1 MNISWFATGI
11 EPTPDNG
18 LTSSR
23 ASVRFRCLI
32 PAEGLRK
39 LGHQVRII
47 QSDTVLPSDLS
58 DDDFGDAVVFLKSF
72 DIVDESYAERAR
84 RLGRLVVYDFCDFDI
99 LKPGMMT
106 HRKAMTDLAH
116 RHVAASDAL
125 AAMVAESLGIETPS
139 VISDPYE
146 GPPGAPRFSAKPDA
160 LALVWFGHINNL
172 QELFDQLDALAKFGQ
187 DVPLTLAVVSQR
199 IDGIDEAFEQANAKF
214 TGALSMHF
222 TPWSLDATWAALA
235 DCDLVII
242 PSIDNDIK
250 KAKSPNRIVEA
261 LRNGRFVVANPVTAY
276 KDYGDFI
283 RIDADIIS
291 GLRWVMDNRDII
303 EARIQKGQEFIN
315 GRHSPEAIAADWL
328 EILKP
333 L

>member
-1 MNISWFATGI
+1 MA
-11 EPTPDNG
+11 
-18 LTSSR
+18 
-23 ASVRFRCLI
+23 
-32 PAEGLRK
+32 
-39 LGHQVRII
+39 
-47 QSDTVLPSDLS
+47 
-58 DDDFGDAVVFLKSF
+58 
-72 DIVDESYAERAR
+72 
-84 RLGRLVVYDFCDFDI
+84 
-99 LKPGMMT
+99 
-106 HRKAMTDLAH
+106 HRKTMTDLAL

-125 AAMVAESLGIETPS
+125 AAMVGESLNVETPA

-146 GPPGAPRFSAKPDA
+146 GPAGAPNFAPATGGLR
-160 LALVWFGHINNL
+160 LVWFGHVNNL
-172 QELFDQLDALAKFGQ
+172 QELFDQLDALAKFGRHA
-187 DVPLTLAVVSQR
+187 PLSLTVVSQR
-199 IDGIDEAFEQANAKF
+199 IDGIDAAFQQANEKF
-214 TGALSMHF
+214 NGALSIHF

-276 KDYGDFI
+276 EDYGDFI
-283 RIDADIIS
+283 HIDPDIAS
-291 GLRWVMDNRDII
+291 GLRWTMDNRDII

-328 EILKP
+328 EVLKP